1 MEQILS
7 WFRKHLNNPQVVI
20 LVGLLV
26 LGYLLLAFFGGR
38 RLPFFAG
45 LVIAYLL
52 EGLVSPLV
60 RYHVPRLL
68 AVLIVLLAFMTGLFF
83 FFFWLLPLLTGQI
96 TQLVQQLPVI
106 ITKTQELLLRLPEHY
121 PALITKEQ
129 IVELTAFLRTEI
141 FGLGQT
147 MVSVSVASVLGLI
160 TIVIY
165 LIIVPMLVFF
175 FLKDK
180 DRLLAWFASLLPRQ
194 RRLAGEVWRDVN
206 VQIGKYIRGKTW
218 EILIIWGVTYAAF
231 LWLKLPYAML
241 LALFTG
247 LSVLIPYIGV
257 AVAVI
262 PVALVAFAQ
271 WGLASPFFYTLGAY
285 TVIQIVD
292 GNILAPLLLSEA
304 VDIHPVAIIAAI
316 LFFGGLW
323 GFWGVFFA
331 IPLATLVQAV
341 LKAWPRQGE
350 PPGEENKKPAR
361 PVPGKGG
368 GGNPGTA
375 PDGES
380 GSF

>member
-1 MEQILS
+1 MMEQIRS
-7 WFRKHLNNPQVVI
+7 WFKKHSNNPQVVI

-26 LGYLLLAFFGGR
+26 LGYLLIAFFGGML
-38 RLPFFAG
+38 LPFFAG

-106 ITKTQELLLRLPEHY
+106 ITKAQELLLRLPEHY

-180 DRLLAWFASLLPRQ
+180 DRLLPWVASLLPRQ

-218 EILIIWGVTYAAF
+218 EILIIWGVSYAAF

-257 AVAVI
+257 AVVVI

-271 WGLASPFFYTLGAY
+271 WGFASPFFYTLGAY

-350 PPGEENKKPAR
+350 QPE
-361 PVPGKGG
+361 
-368 GGNPGTA
+368 
-375 PDGES
+375 
-380 GSF
+380 